1 MTIMGSLIDANTPK
15 LSAPPPAPEL
25 KKVTD
30 ADARKARDA
39 TRQAAI
45 SRFGAAG
52 TDITK
57 GSLSGDATVQK
68 KSKLGGG

>member
-1 MTIMGSLIDANTPK
+1 MGSLTDANTPK
-15 LSAPPPAPEL
+15 AGALPATPEI

-39 TRQAAI
+39 TRKAAI
-45 SRFGAAG
+45 SKFGLTG
-52 TDITK
+52 TDVTK
-57 GSLSGDATVQK
+57 GSLASDGTTIQK

>member
-1 MTIMGSLIDANTPK
+1 MGSLTDANTPK
-15 LSAPPPAPEL
+15 VAALPATPEI

-30 ADARKARDA
+30 ADARKAREA
-39 TRQAAI
+39 TRTAAI
-45 SRFGAAG
+45 SRFGASG

-57 GSLSGDATVQK
+57 GALSSDSATIQK